1 MADKQPVL
9 IVIAGPNGSGKTT
22 ITEQLLAHEWGEDC
36 CYINPDLIARDK
48 FGDWN
53 SDEAVLKAA
62 RYATELRYD
71 LLSRRENLVFETVLS
86 SDEKIEY
93 IRQAKQAGYFVR
105 VFFVSTASPSINAA
119 RITSRYIKGG
129 HSVPIDKI
137 VSRYTKSIVNCSRIV
152 SLADRVYLFDN
163 TAENATA
170 VLLFRTADG
179 TLARQYVADIPR
191 WAAGIFSQAVRKDA
205 R

>member
-1 MADKQPVL
+1 MEDKRPVL

-36 CYINPDLIARDK
+36 CYINPDQIAMNL

-86 SDEKIEY
+86 SDEKVEY
-93 IRQAKQAGYFVR
+93 ISKAKQAGYFVR

-129 HSVPIDKI
+129 HAVPIDKI
-137 VSRYTKSIVNCSRIV
+137 VNRYAKSIVNCSRIV
-152 SLADRVYLFDN
+152 GLADRIYIYDN

-170 VLLFRTADG
+170 TLLFRISDG
-179 TLARQYVADIPR
+179 RLAKQYVADIPR
-191 WAAGIFSQAVRKDA
+191 WAAGIFNRI

>member
-71 LLSRRENLVFETVLS
+71 LLSRRESLVFETVLS

-163 TAENATA
+163 TAENASA
-170 VLLFRTADG
+170 
-179 TLARQYVADIPR
+179 
-191 WAAGIFSQAVRKDA
+191 KM
-205 R
+205 